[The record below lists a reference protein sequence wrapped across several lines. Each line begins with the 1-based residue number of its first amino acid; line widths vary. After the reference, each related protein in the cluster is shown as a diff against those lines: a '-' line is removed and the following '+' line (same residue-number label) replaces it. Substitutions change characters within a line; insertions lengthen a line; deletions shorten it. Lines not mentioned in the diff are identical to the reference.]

1 MTANNAQPLATYAC
15 IENCWYM
22 IGTASDFPTEKL
34 TGHVVAKKPI
44 VAWRTKQGQLVA
56 YDDRCAHKRF
66 PLSKGRM
73 MKDGTLECAYHGL
86 RYDMTGKCVMIP
98 SHPTGPISP
107 QAVVRPFPIIEQ
119 DGLVWLWP
127 GDVEV
132 SKTRKPPSLPEVGSD
147 DWKTEIVGP
156 MEIPANYLLLIE
168 NLLDITHF
176 YPLHDGNI
184 GDIENSRIPVDL
196 EEGEEGGNR
205 YAMTIRKITNYKQ
218 PPYLVDWFHYD
229 TVDRHHTHCMMSPA
243 ATRVVMRNAP
253 VGHLSTR
260 DHVREFPGTLD
271 LNTQER
277 GYVLV
282 HTHTPIDEKRH
293 VWWVMINV
301 PAHHMS
307 MTFPDKQTATHI
319 AEMFPDVV
327 KEDKFALE
335 EQQRMFQYPDDGY
348 QEVFLKPDLA
358 IRRARVIFQDL
369 MREQEVHPHRV
380 AAE

>member
-1 MTANNAQPLATYAC
+1 MAANNSQSLATYAC
-15 IENCWYM
+15 VENCWYM
-22 IGTASDFPTEKL
+22 IGASADFPAEKL

-44 VAWRTKQGQLVA
+44 VAWRTKHGQVVA

-66 PLSKGRM
+66 PLSKGRL

-132 SKTRKPPSLPEVGSD
+132 SETRKPPRLPEVGSN

-156 MEIPANYLLLIE
+156 MEVPANYLLLIE

-196 EEGEEGGNR
+196 EEGEEDGNR
-205 YAMTIRKITNYKQ
+205 YAMTVRKVSNYKQ

-229 TVDRHHTHCMMSPA
+229 VVDRHHTHCMMSPGV
-243 ATRVVMRNAP
+243 TRVVMRNAP
-253 VGHLSTR
+253 VGQLSAR
-260 DHVREFPGTLD
+260 DTQREFPGALD
-271 LNTQER
+271 VNSVEK

-282 HTHTPIDEKRH
+282 HTHTPIDENRH
-293 VWWVMINV
+293 LWWALINV
-301 PAHHMS
+301 PAQHMS
-307 MTFPDKQTATHI
+307 KRYPGKQTATHI

-327 KEDKFALE
+327 DEDKFALE
-335 EQQRMFQYPDDGY
+335 QQQRMFQYPDDGY

-358 IRRARVIFQDL
+358 IRRARVIIQDL
-369 MREQEVHPHRV
+369 MREQEAPPHSV